1 MTEKTEAQKQ
11 AEKDEKERESGKK
24 YDGGP
29 IPKLTQAVKKEM
41 EEERDSE

>member
-29 IPKLTQAVKKEM
+29 IPKLSAAAKKEM
-41 EEERDSE
+41 EEQKDSE